1 MRVLHVITNLSPGY
15 GGPVKACKEL
25 CTSLADVGEDIT
37 IYTTNLNYPAGHLD
51 VPLNIKIQQDGY
63 NVLYYP
69 IQFSP
74 YIFSWGLARALK
86 ENVRKFDVVHIHGL
100 YRFPQAV
107 AAYYARKFDVPYLI
121 RPHGSLDPFL
131 FNHKRHRFSKRLYEH
146 LIENRNLNAASALHF
161 TTSEEMQLV
170 EPLKLRAP
178 GIVIPNGLDFEKYNN
193 LPPFGRFRKKYKI
206 SDEKIILH
214 YGRIHFKKGLDI
226 LIKSFA
232 EISHMRKDTLLVIA
246 GPDNEGYRSQVEKWI
261 TKENISSRV
270 IFTGML
276 QGDDALEV
284 LRDSDIFALPS
295 YTENFGIAVVEA
307 MASGLPV
314 VISDKVNIWNEVRD
328 AGAGLVTSCNEKEV
342 ADALLKL
349 LDDAKKREEMGNAG
363 KVLVRKKYGWDAIV
377 RELRSTYKSLLA
389 NSCEKH

>member
-1 MRVLHVITNLSPGY
+1 MKVLHVITNLSPGY

-25 CTSLADVGEDIT
+25 CASLASTGENIT

-51 VPLNIKIQQDGY
+51 VPLNIKIRQDGY
-63 NVLYYP
+63 NVWYFP

-74 YIFSWGLARALK
+74 YIVSWGLARALK
-86 ENVRKFDVVHIHGL
+86 ENIKKYDLIHIHGL

-107 AAYYARKFDVPYLI
+107 AAYYARTYNVPYLI

-131 FNHKRHRFSKRLYEH
+131 FNHKRHRISKRLYEH

-170 EPLKLRAP
+170 QPLKLKAP
-178 GIVIPNGLDFEKYNN
+178 GIVIPNGLDSGKYTN
-193 LPPFGRFRKKYKI
+193 LPPFGRFRRKYKI
-206 SDEKIILH
+206 VDAKIILH
-214 YGRIHFKKGLDI
+214 YGRINFKKGLDI
-226 LIKSFA
+226 LIKAFA
-232 EISHMRKDTLLVIA
+232 EISRMREDVLLVIA

-261 TKENISSRV
+261 TEEGISSKV
-270 IFTGML
+270 VFTGML
-276 QGDDALEV
+276 QGDDALEA
-284 LRDSDIFALPS
+284 LRDADIFALPS

-314 VISDKVNIWNEVRD
+314 VISDKVNIWSEVRD

-342 ADALLKL
+342 AEALIKL
-349 LDDAKKREEMGNAG
+349 LDDAKKRETMGNAG
-363 KVLVRKKYGWDAIV
+363 KILVREKYGWDAIV
-377 RELRSTYKSLLA
+377 KELCSTYKSILA
-389 NSCEKH
+389 NYRDRH